1 MHSSKLNFNL
11 LVEKNHLNFLNLR
24 TLIAELDVAL
34 RVNEAA
40 LAGDR
45 VEYQSMLRQSFDGM
59 LERLSMFFE
68 GEKVEK

>member
-1 MHSSKLNFNL
+1 
-11 LVEKNHLNFLNLR
+11 LNFLNLR